1 MVVKLIKTCTDVV
14 LVEFHVGGQC
24 DREPLYNFMAPLMRQ
39 SAYVHP
45 KFFWA
50 MVCRRI
56 KQLLRKNLYEIEK
69 KLGRFISKSPVLLL
83 LLHMKS
89 SLKVTQRAER

>member
-1 MVVKLIKTCTDVV
+1 QKKWALHHQSKL
-14 LVEFHVGGQC
+14 LFR
-24 DREPLYNFMAPLMRQ
+24 REAKPFSPLMRQ